1 MNNETKA
8 KEEEIRQCREYENAL
23 SKENILKHL
32 VIKHVLEISR
42 GYLLTR
48 EIKGGEKGIL
58 EGLMSLVPHNGC
70 IIQVPFS
77 EISLNEYSI
86 SEKEA
91 WEIAERNTQ
100 EQSKK

>member
-1 MNNETKA
+1 MKNEKA

-77 EISLNEYSI
+77 EISLHAYGI

-91 WEIAERNTQ
+91 WEIAERNMQ
-100 EQSKK
+100 KLQK